1 VDCLGIFDDMAG
13 ALDYDEKA
21 GQRVIINL
29 AQSLLSVSS
38 LSLRYA
44 GKTSSFQSGDTGIRT
59 PDLRGAK
66 AA

>member
-1 VDCLGIFDDMAG
+1 MDCLGIFDDLVG

-21 GQRVIINL
+21 GQRVIITL

-38 LSLRYA
+38 LPLRFA
-44 GKTSSFQSGDTGIRT
+44 CKTRSFRSGDEGIRT

-66 AA
+66 GA